1 MQNLYIV
8 MIHTKLNNNFA
19 KCYLQ
24 NMSIYNCTY
33 IYTKEVATKV
43 IAIILVFFKEVHS
56 ITIEMLY

>member
-1 MQNLYIV
+1 
-8 MIHTKLNNNFA
+8 MILTKLNNNFA

-33 IYTKEVATKV
+33 IYTKEVANKV

-56 ITIEMLY
+56 IRIEMLY